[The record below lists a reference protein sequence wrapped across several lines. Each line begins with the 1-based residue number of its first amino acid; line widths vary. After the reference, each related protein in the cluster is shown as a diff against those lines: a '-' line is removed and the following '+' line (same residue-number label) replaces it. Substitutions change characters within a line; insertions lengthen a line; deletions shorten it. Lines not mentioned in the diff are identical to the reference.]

1 MNSPAPKLVDAPR
14 VAGPLGLANPDTS
27 LRMVVAHRRGRHRMI
42 LVEEIRRI
50 ESAGNYVRV
59 HIEGGAYLVRSTM
72 QWLEAHLASQGFVRV
87 HRGALVPVH
96 QMLEITGAQGSAHR
110 LILRDGSTVRVS
122 REIWQRLRRQPGIL
136 LSPQLADSD

>member
-1 MNSPAPKLVDAPR
+1 MNDPVPKLADAPR
-14 VAGPLGLANPDTS
+14 VAVPPASVNPDSS

-42 LVEEIRRI
+42 LIEEIRRI

-72 QWLEAHLASQGFVRV
+72 QWLEDRLACQGFVRV

-96 QMLEITGAQGSAHR
+96 QMLEIIGAQGSAHR
-110 LILRDGSTVRVS
+110 LTLRDGSSVRVS